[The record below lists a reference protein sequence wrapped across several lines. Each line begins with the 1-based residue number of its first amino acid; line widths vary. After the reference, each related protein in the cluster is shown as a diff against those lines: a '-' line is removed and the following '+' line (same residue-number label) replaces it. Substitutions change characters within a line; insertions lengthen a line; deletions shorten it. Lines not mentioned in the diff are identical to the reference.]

1 MEPKSGNA
9 ALLRRINR
17 GIVLE
22 ALKKADTATVAQL
35 SRQTGLSLATC
46 ATIAE
51 DLVKLGQALQLE
63 EKSSVGGRP
72 ARHFRFNPNH
82 TLLALCMAQ
91 MTRAGGEVL
100 RTFLVNA
107 MGAVQASAA
116 KSLKRITPAHI
127 VTALQK
133 LRAAHP
139 QLRAAVLAVPGVVR
153 GGAVAIC
160 DAPGLADTRPAAQI
174 WTHVGIP
181 AAVENDMNLAA
192 LGYARKWRE
201 SEAGGASG
209 GAGMA
214 FAYMTVPAAEP
225 LGAGLVVN
233 GMIHKGK
240 SEFAGEVSFAI
251 PEDRMRLDGRW
262 PSGREERLAIVVKGL
277 LILTTTLNPET
288 VILTGDGMEPGMLPE
303 VLAACR
309 EAVPEEHLPD
319 LRLNADAEGDIREG
333 MLELGLGLLRPEAGE
348 E

>member
-91 MTRAGGEVL
+91 LTRAGGEVL
-100 RTFLVNA
+100 KTVLVNA
-107 MGAVQASAA
+107 MGAVQASAT
-116 KSLKRITPAHI
+116 KSLKRITPAHL
-127 VTALQK
+127 VGVLKK
-133 LRAAHP
+133 LKEAHP
-139 QLRAAVLAVPGVVR
+139 QLRAAAISVPGVGR
-153 GGAVAIC
+153 GGAVTLC
-160 DAPGLADTRPAAQI
+160 DAPGLADTRPAAQV

-201 SEAGGASG
+201 SVGGAAAGGTGQAC
-209 GAGMA
+209 
-214 FAYMTVPAAEP
+214 AYMAVPATKP

-251 PEDRMRLDGRW
+251 PEDRLRLDGRY
-262 PSGREERLAIVVKGL
+262 PSGRKERLAIVVKGL
-277 LILTTTLNPET
+277 MILTTTLNPET
-288 VILTGDGMEPGMLPE
+288 VILTGDGIEPGMLPE
-303 VLAACR
+303 ILAAGR
-309 EAVPEEHLPD
+309 EMVPEEHLPE

-333 MLELGLGLLRPEAGE
+333 MLELALGLLKPEAGE